1 LTEIKKY
8 ENIVLANFIFKVIN
22 TMDQQQWDDIESVIL
37 RTRNRDSTNAGS
49 KFSFNYDGGFQNA
62 LSYLH
67 RPKAF
72 EPFERKECKTNDDAR
87 SWISREKDIESSMIS
102 SHRSLIICNTGIDLK
117 GLELETQLI
126 SQKKI
131 LASGVKRLPEVDTFL
146 PWDSNR
152 PKLVQNLF
160 EIAQIAIEA
169 FQQNPTALILF
180 PNLEITDCRV
190 LGGWYGSPW
199 GNHNAYSLS
208 TYFREINP
216 WFNIRVVS
224 IAEIENGKSPD
235 RKIAIHFTYKGL
247 YNS

>member
-1 LTEIKKY
+1 
-8 ENIVLANFIFKVIN
+8 
-22 TMDQQQWDDIESVIL
+22 MDQQHWDDIEAVIIDSRNYKYDGPSL
-37 RTRNRDSTNAGS
+37 R
-49 KFSFNYDGGFQNA
+49 FHYNYDGGFQNA
-62 LSYLH
+62 LSYLDKSKSFG
-67 RPKAF
+67 PYDY
-72 EPFERKECKTNDDAR
+72 KECKTNDDVR
-87 SWISREKDIESSMIS
+87 SWVSREKDIERTMVG
-102 SHRSLIICNTGIDLK
+102 SHRSLNICNTGIDLK

-126 SQKKI
+126 SEKKI

-146 PWDSNR
+146 PWNSNR

-199 GNHNAYSLS
+199 GNHNANSLS

-216 WFNIRVVS
+216 WFNISIVS
-224 IAEIENGKSPD
+224 IGEIENGKSPD
-235 RKIAIHFTYKGL
+235 REIAIHFTYKGL